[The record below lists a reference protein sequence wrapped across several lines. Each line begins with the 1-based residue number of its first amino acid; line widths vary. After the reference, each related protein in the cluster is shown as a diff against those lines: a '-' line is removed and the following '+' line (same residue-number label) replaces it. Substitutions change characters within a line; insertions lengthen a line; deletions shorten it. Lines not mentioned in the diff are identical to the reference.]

1 MNGNNSVAE
10 FRLSRWTIR
19 IKLQFIISGII
30 LASLIAMIL
39 TASYFFRNDSKVR
52 VEENSLKLNEVIAL
66 NIRNSVTAIRQSVR
80 ITAEVLERGA
90 SARDMLERV
99 LFSEEQDLI
108 FLGVYERAGSGLKA
122 ARTLVSPEF
131 LVEQQ
136 LSAADIS
143 GLTPKYAGEFQRS
156 FTDSIVMV
164 NASPGF
170 KIPLV
175 GISFPYKQNEILV
188 TYLRMNFFLEAFQ
201 ASGITETFMVN
212 EDGTVVAHS
221 DQNIVLSGTR
231 LADLPIVKNMRTNPV
246 NNGLMRFQDP
256 DGNWYL
262 GSFRKLPFGGLGII
276 STVSE
281 EAAFAE
287 VNNIQRRNLYLTIVV
302 VMLAIL
308 IVFFFARGLTQP
320 VLKLVTAA
328 RMIRDGNY
336 AVNLEPK
343 TQDEIGLLTDS
354 FNSMSHGLKER
365 ENLKVSFGKFVDKEL
380 TEMAMSGELALG
392 GERKEVAVFFSDIRG
407 FTAMSEKLRPE
418 EVVEFLNGYF
428 TRMVRC
434 VNETNGRVDKYIGDA
449 LMAVWGAFRPHG
461 NEAENAVNAA
471 LRMREELIDFNKG
484 RGGSRKPLIHMG
496 AGINLGPVV
505 AGQIGSDEKLEYTV
519 IGDTVNLASRVEA
532 LTKHFGV
539 DILITSYVLDRVKG
553 LYQVEK
559 MDDMRVKGKTK
570 PITVFAV
577 LGRTDDPNAPSN
589 VNELREYVGIQ
600 YSGNKGAAVE
610 TKYESVK

>member
-1 MNGNNSVAE
+1 MDLNDTVAE

-30 LASLIAMIL
+30 FVSLLGMIL
-39 TASYFFRNDSKVR
+39 TASYFFRKDSELR
-52 VEENSLKLNEVIAL
+52 VQENGLKLNEVIAL
-66 NIRNSVTAIRQSVR
+66 NIRNSVNAIGQTVR
-80 ITAEVLERGA
+80 ISAETLERKA
-90 SARDMLERV
+90 ATRDLLERTI
-99 LFSEEQDLI
+99 FGDDTDLI
-108 FLGVYERAGSGLKA
+108 YLGVYARDGGGLRATT
-122 ARTLVSPEF
+122 RLVSPDFLREF
-131 LVEQQ
+131 E
-136 LSAADIS
+136 LSAGDLAA
-143 GLTPKYAGEFQRS
+143 LTPKYRADFIKS
-156 FTDSIVMV
+156 FNDSIVLV

-170 KIPLV
+170 STPLV
-175 GISFPYKQNEILV
+175 GISFPYKNNEVLI

-212 EDGTVVAHS
+212 DDGTVVAHS
-221 DQNIVLSGTR
+221 DQNIVVSGTR
-231 LADLPIVKNMRTNPV
+231 LADSPIVQNMRTNPV
-246 NNGLMRFQDP
+246 NNGLMRYQDEE
-256 DGNWYL
+256 GEWHL
-262 GSFRKLPFGGLGII
+262 GSFRKLPFGGLGIV

-281 EAAFAE
+281 DKAFAE
-287 VNNIQRRNLYLTIVV
+287 VNNIQRRNLYLMIVV
-302 VMLAIL
+302 VALAVL

-328 RMIRDGNY
+328 RMIRDGSY
-336 AVNLEPK
+336 GVDLQPES
-343 TQDEIGLLTDS
+343 QDEIGLLTDS

-380 TEMAMSGELALG
+380 TEMALG

-471 LRMREELIDFNKG
+471 LRMRDELIDFNRG
-484 RGGSRKPLIHMG
+484 RGTARKPLIHMG
-496 AGINLGPVV
+496 AGINLGQVV

-519 IGDTVNLASRVEA
+519 IGDTVNLASRTEM

-539 DILITSYVLDRVKG
+539 DILITNNVLDRVKG
-553 LYQVEK
+553 QYRVAK
-559 MDDMRVKGKTK
+559 MDEMKVKGKAK

-577 LGRTDDPNAPSN
+577 LSRTDDPNGPSN
-589 VNELREYVGIQ
+589 LEELREYVGID
-600 YSGNKGAAVE
+600 YDPGKTAAAGA
-610 TKYESVK
+610 KYESVK

>member
-1 MNGNNSVAE
+1 MDLNETVAE

-30 LASLIAMIL
+30 FVSLLGMIL
-39 TASYFFRNDSKVR
+39 TASYFFRKDSELR
-52 VEENSLKLNEVIAL
+52 VQENGLKLNEVIAL
-66 NIRNSVTAIRQSVR
+66 NIRNSVTSIGQSVR
-80 ITAEVLERGA
+80 ITAEVLERKA
-90 SARDMLERV
+90 SSREFLEKTI
-99 LFSEEQDLI
+99 FGDETDLI
-108 FLGVYERAGSGLKA
+108 YLGVYSREGNRLRATRRLI
-122 ARTLVSPEF
+122 SPEF
-131 LVEQQ
+131 LRKNE
-136 LSAADIS
+136 LSEKELT
-143 GLTPKYAGEFQRS
+143 GLTPKYAPEFLRT
-156 FTDSIVMV
+156 FTDSIVLV

-170 KIPLV
+170 STPLV
-175 GISFPYKQNEILV
+175 GISFPYKNNQILI
-188 TYLRMNFFLEAFQ
+188 TYLKMNFFLEAFQ

-212 EDGTVVAHS
+212 DDGTVVAHS
-221 DQNIVLSGTR
+221 DQNIVVSGAR
-231 LADLPIVKNMRTNPV
+231 LADSPIVKNMRTNPV
-246 NNGLMRFQDP
+246 NNGLMRYQDSEG
-256 DGNWYL
+256 DWHL
-262 GSFRKLPFGGLGII
+262 GSFRKLPFGGLGIV

-281 EAAFAE
+281 DKAFAQ
-287 VNNIQRRNLYLTIVV
+287 VNNIQRRNLYLLIVV
-302 VMLAIL
+302 VTLAIL
-308 IVFFFARGLTQP
+308 IVFFFARGLTEP

-336 AVNLEPK
+336 TVDMKPTNH
-343 TQDEIGLLTDS
+343 DEIGLLTDS
-354 FNSMSHGLKER
+354 FNSMSYGLMER

-380 TEMAMSGELALG
+380 TEMAMTGELALG

-471 LRMREELIDFNKG
+471 LRMRDELLDFNRG
-484 RGGSRKPLIHMG
+484 RGTARKPLIQMG

-505 AGQIGSDEKLEYTV
+505 AGQIGSDQKLEYTV
-519 IGDTVNLASRVEA
+519 IGDTVNLASRTEA

-539 DILITSYVLDRVKG
+539 DILITNHVLDRVKG
-553 LYQVEK
+553 MYRVAK
-559 MDDMRVKGKTK
+559 MDEMKVKGKTK

-577 LGRTDDPNAPSN
+577 LSRTDDPNGPSN
-589 VNELREYVGIQ
+589 LNELREYVGIQ
-600 YSGNKGAAVE
+600 YSPGKSASAGA
-610 TKYESVK
+610 KYESVK